1 MLDDCMAS
9 VFFSYT
15 HIDES
20 LRDQL
25 EIHLSLMKREG
36 LISAWHDRRIVAGDN
51 LDDSINEQLEKADI
65 ILLLVSANFIA
76 SEYCFSNEMT
86 RALERHKAGEARVI
100 PVVLRA
106 CDWHSAPFGKMNAV
120 PTDGRPVTSWSN
132 QDEAFADIAKS
143 IRKAVAATASSSAPK
158 LDAASAA
165 RSMPP
170 RPAAIEPSAAS
181 QLPRS
186 SNLRVKHEFSDL
198 DKDTF
203 VSETFDFIARFFEG
217 SLQELEKRHGQFQG
231 RFSRIDARRFTASIY
246 KDGKSVSQCTVTHG
260 GAFGGHSNREIAYS
274 NQISSHT
281 NSYNEALTLTEDS
294 QTLYLKPMMSMARGV
309 SEKLSDT
316 GAAEHLWSMLIER
329 IQR

>member
-1 MLDDCMAS
+1 MAS

-36 LISAWHDRRIVAGDN
+36 LISAWHDRRIIAGDN
-51 LDDSINEQLEKADI
+51 LDDSIDEQLEKADI

-76 SEYCFSNEMT
+76 SEYCIATEMT
-86 RALERHKAGEARVI
+86 RALERHKAGDARVI
-100 PVVLRA
+100 PVILRA
-106 CDWHSAPFGKMNAV
+106 CDWHSAPFGKLNAV
-120 PTDGRPVTSWSN
+120 PTDGRPVTSWAN
-132 QDEAFADIAKS
+132 QDEAFTDIAKS
-143 IRKAVAATASSSAPK
+143 IRKAVAATASAAAPK
-158 LDAASAA
+158 VGTASAA
-165 RSMPP
+165 RSSAPQ
-170 RPAAIEPSAAS
+170 PAVVEPSAAA

-203 VSETFDFIARFFEG
+203 VSETFDFLARFFEG

-260 GAFGGHSNREIAYS
+260 GAFGGHSNREITYS
-274 NQISSHT
+274 NQISSHA

-316 GAAEHLWSMLIER
+316 GAAEYLWSMLIEP